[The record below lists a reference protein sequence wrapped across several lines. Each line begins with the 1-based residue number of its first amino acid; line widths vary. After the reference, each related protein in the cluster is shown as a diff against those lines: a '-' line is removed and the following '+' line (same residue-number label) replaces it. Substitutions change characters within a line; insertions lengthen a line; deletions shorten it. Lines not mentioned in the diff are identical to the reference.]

1 MMEELALH
9 IMDVLQNSLAAG
21 ARNVELDIEENSD
34 EDLLTIRVRDDGKGM
49 TKEELE
55 KVQDPFYTT
64 KRDMGVGLGIPMF
77 KWVAEHCDGHFS
89 MESSPGRG
97 TTLEATFRL
106 SHIDRPPIGD
116 LASTIFGLVA
126 SCPDV
131 RLLIR
136 YKGID
141 GEFVFD
147 SKEVKDMLGEVPI
160 SDAHVLRFLKEYIGG
175 NLRDVMGTA

>member
-21 ARNVELDIEENSD
+21 ARNIELYIEENGD
-34 EDLLTIRVRDDGKGM
+34 EDLLIIQVKDDGRGM
-49 TKEELE
+49 SPEELK

-64 KRDMGVGLGIPMF
+64 KRKIGVGLGIPMF

-89 MESSPGRG
+89 LNSSLGKG
-97 TTLEATFRL
+97 TVLEATFRL

-116 LASTIFGLVA
+116 LAGTLFGIVV
-126 SCPDV
+126 SNPDV
-131 RLLIR
+131 RFVIR
-136 YKGID
+136 YKAR

-147 SKEVKDMLGEVPI
+147 SKEVKQILGDVPM
-160 SDAHVLRFLKEYIGG
+160 SDAHVLGFLREYMKENFKG
-175 NLRDVMGTA
+175 VMAKA